1 MEQTAADLQRLK
13 GVGSVLVQRL
23 KEAGLDGFSK
33 IAEADA
39 EELRKIKG
47 LNPRTIASIQA
58 QAKEL
63 AARSGSD
70 RQAAIDALVKRLN
83 EVKEQVQALAQA
95 TRDRFGEEL
104 TGKHGKKLSSDLV
117 SIEDTLT
124 KLNLSGKKGAKR
136 AGKALNKVQKRVA
149 GLAEDASLKK
159 VRKTLKRA
167 RKTVRKAVD

>member
-1 MEQTAADLQRLK
+1 MEQTAADLQQLK
-13 GVGSVLVQRL
+13 GVGSILVQRL

-39 EELRKIKG
+39 AELRKIKG
-47 LNPRTIASIQA
+47 LNPRTISSIQA

-63 AARSGSD
+63 AAQAGSD
-70 RQAAIDALVKRLN
+70 RQAAIDALVKRLG

-95 TRDRFGEEL
+95 TRDRFGAEL
-104 TGKHGKKLSSDLV
+104 TGKHGKKMSSDLV
-117 SIEDTLT
+117 SIEDTLA

-136 AGKALNKVQKRVA
+136 AGKALNKVQKRVS

-167 RKTVRKAVD
+167 RKTVRKAVE